1 MEPEKEEN
9 FESAEEML
17 NEEKTSG
24 PGKKKQGGG
33 GTSKAIQKPPALDA
47 PADKDEPQDLE
58 TLFDLYANF
67 GDREGANGIALKN
80 VDKWMRQAEI
90 LDPKYGITKEDT
102 AQLFE
107 EVAKEEKRI
116 DLDSFQGFVHTLARN
131 KQQDIETMMNKL
143 LAAGRPKVQNV
154 TDFMSK
160 MFIQAL
166 ESETK
171 HEQKCVLVRVKRQDE
186 MCVVT
191 SRKSANGDDTSGEDS
206 LSESESDEDTSS
218 ISSSQG
224 VLTNETDS
232 PYVCSNSLHHEELP
246 TSYSCKHPFTKVARK
261 HTLTHQVE
269 ETDYYYYIFSSNSY
283 LDILPNEFSIK
294 FIMDRTHYDYS
305 TSIGNCST
313 DNHCQLSIP
322 LGSHPKI
329 VVQVEAVNGTLKT
342 EKLLVACKPREWIFM
357 IFYSLFLVVIFLC
370 AFQ

>member
-1 MEPEKEEN
+1 MEPENEEK
-9 FESAEEML
+9 FESAEEMGK
-17 NEEKTSG
+17 EKTSG
-24 PGKKKQGGG
+24 HGKKKPGSG

-90 LDPKYGITKEDT
+90 LDSKYGITKEDT

-143 LAAGRPKVQNV
+143 LAAGRPKVQNM

-160 MFIQAL
+160 IC
-166 ESETK
+166 K
-171 HEQKCVLVRVKRQDE
+171 
-186 MCVVT
+186 
-191 SRKSANGDDTSGEDS
+191 RKSANGDDASGEDS

-224 VLTNETDS
+224 VLTNETDI

-246 TSYSCKHPFTKVARK
+246 TSYTCKHPFTKVARK
-261 HTLTHQVE
+261 HTLTYQVE

-342 EKLLVACKPREWIFM
+342 EKLRVACKPREWIFM